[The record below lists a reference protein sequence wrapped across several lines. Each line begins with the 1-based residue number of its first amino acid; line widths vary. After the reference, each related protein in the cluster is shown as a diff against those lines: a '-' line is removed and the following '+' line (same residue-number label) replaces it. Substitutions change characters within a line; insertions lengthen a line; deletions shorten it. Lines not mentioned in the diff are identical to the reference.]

1 MVAKVYKQQ
10 EVELRV
16 RLVSTGEYLYY
27 RGQRMYVLVDKDES
41 YVDIMKAS
49 YLSEQRRVI
58 SRNKGVCIM
67 CGTRAYH
74 KGIKALLDYCKGK

>member
-27 RGQRMYVLVDKDES
+27 RGQGMYVLVDKDES

-49 YLSEQRRVI
+49 YISE
-58 SRNKGVCIM
+58 
-67 CGTRAYH
+67 
-74 KGIKALLDYCKGK
+74 

>member
-1 MVAKVYKQQ
+1 MLCDDTRLQYSDLGNWIAKYFRVRSSCNWIKQQ

-27 RGQRMYVLVDKDES
+27 RGQRMYVLMDKDES

-49 YLSEQRRVI
+49 YISE
-58 SRNKGVCIM
+58 
-67 CGTRAYH
+67 
-74 KGIKALLDYCKGK
+74 

>member
-1 MVAKVYKQQ
+1 MQKYISNKK
-10 EVELRV
+10 VELRV

-49 YLSEQRRVI
+49 YMSE
-58 SRNKGVCIM
+58 
-67 CGTRAYH
+67 
-74 KGIKALLDYCKGK
+74 